1 MTDTAEIVVK
11 PRPRASEV
19 VHFREGGKAAVT
31 LSEHIVE
38 IVSDSGE
45 GAQRCGQTFGAIAS
59 QMGNGVWTVEII
71 PAEIRPPARSVAGGS
86 GNRVRLGSRRVT
98 NGGNET
104 DLVIA
109 FNEQVLLGRV
119 RTGELKPGCK
129 ILLESM
135 WREAKDSKIV
145 ESYTETY
152 EHLVTAGYDREL
164 VDGAVERLVD
174 LGILDDESFARAWVE
189 SRDRAHPRG
198 ERALAR
204 ELFLKGIDRTIVETV
219 LAEREAGP
227 DHHPLE
233 GTEGIASADERAAE
247 RLLARR
253 ASSLDRIADPRRR
266 RQRAYLLLVR
276 SGFDSGT
283 AASAAERVL
292 RTEDDDR
299 A

>member
-1 MTDTAEIVVK
+1 VGTESAREDRGPARPQRRRETFAERRARRAEITDPAVVLEAAGRYLET
-11 PRPRASEV
+11 RPRSIDE
-19 VHFREGGKAAVT
+19 T
-31 LSEHIVE
+31 
-38 IVSDSGE
+38 
-45 GAQRCGQTFGAIAS
+45 
-59 QMGNGVWTVEII
+59 
-71 PAEIRPPARSVAGGS
+71 
-86 GNRVRLGSRRVT
+86 RR
-98 NGGNET
+98 
-104 DLVIA
+104 
-109 FNEQVLLGRV
+109 
-119 RTGELKPGCK
+119 
-129 ILLESM
+129 
-135 WREAKDSKIV
+135 
-145 ESYTETY
+145 
-152 EHLVTAGYDREL
+152 HLVTAGYDREL